1 MADNHTATSPSFEAG
16 GRDHDSNGGSSSQMK
31 RNRWGKTPYP
41 IPTAT
46 MSLDEEQSLQA
57 SKRSDTPSSILSPTG
72 QIPLGSG
79 EAKYGKS
86 FGETVR
92 GIREMNLQEKLFR
105 LKSMKGLQDTEENQ
119 DDSEFKKVLG
129 TRDLV
134 SLGIGSCVGT
144 GMYLVAGMVAK
155 TKAGPAVVLSYAIAG
170 IAALLSGLCY
180 AELGARVPHTTGS
193 AYVYSYVTV
202 GEFVAFIIGWN
213 MILEYIIGTASCACA
228 LSACI
233 DIISN
238 GAVSNITTAWA
249 GEVWNAPPDVLA
261 MGITCVM
268 MLIFFEGVKRSVL
281 FNNVL
286 NIINLASWII
296 IVGIGS
302 WFIKKENWDNFMPFG
317 FSGVLK
323 GASTCFYAFI
333 GFDIIATTGEEAKN
347 PRKSMPIAIIVT
359 LIIVMLAYISCSA
372 ILTLMVNYESL
383 NEKAALVQVWGKIG
397 YPSIEWLVSIGAI
410 AALTASMFGSMFP
423 MPRIAYAMAKDGL
436 IFKMFSRVNS
446 RGVPHLANLILG
458 LISAVCALVF
468 TLEVLVEM
476 MSIGTLLAYTLV
488 DACVLILRYQPPPN
502 FHGSVYGSTNNGPA
516 LVENILDERT
526 KTETNN
532 KSNEGSAENK
542 KDENDYSSGC
552 FWKTVYGLIHIF
564 DPLIRLIRGTHEMQ
578 IKQKK
583 MFSENTFANYM
594 NSEFSAE
601 EIDRQN
607 TMFGENNLSKSISR
621 QHTTE
626 EIDDYSKFIG
636 KIFTSLAICIVILD
650 AILVILEDHF
660 TPETAVLVVFLGALV
675 LTGHLL
681 AIANFSQTK
690 PRGFQTPAVPV
701 IPALGIL
708 INIYLMFKLSS
719 LTIIRFTVWMVLG
732 FITYFKYGIWE
743 SSLHPKS
750 TSSIDGVD

>member
-1 MADNHTATSPSFEAG
+1 
-16 GRDHDSNGGSSSQMK
+16 
-31 RNRWGKTPYP
+31 
-41 IPTAT
+41 
-46 MSLDEEQSLQA
+46 
-57 SKRSDTPSSILSPTG
+57 
-72 QIPLGSG
+72 
-79 EAKYGKS
+79 
-86 FGETVR
+86 
-92 GIREMNLQEKLFR
+92 
-105 LKSMKGLQDTEENQ
+105 
-119 DDSEFKKVLG
+119 
-129 TRDLV
+129 
-134 SLGIGSCVGT
+134 
-144 GMYLVAGMVAK
+144 MYLVAGMVAK
-155 TKAGPAVVLSYAIAG
+155 KKAGPAVVLSYAIAG

-180 AELGARVPHTTGS
+180 AELGSRVPHTTGS

-261 MGITCVM
+261 MCITCVM

-286 NIINLASWII
+286 NVINLASWII
-296 IVGIGS
+296 IIGIGS
-302 WFIKKENWDNFMPFG
+302 WFIKNENWDNFMPFG

-347 PRKSMPIAIIVT
+347 PRKSMPIAIIVS
-359 LIIVMLAYISCSA
+359 LVIVMIAYISCSA
-372 ILTLMVNYESL
+372 ILTLMVNYQSL

-458 LISAVCALVF
+458 LISAICALVF

-488 DACVLILRYQPPPN
+488 DACVLILRYQPHQG
-502 FHGSVYGSTNNGPA
+502 FKSLVYGSTDACPA
-516 LVENILDERT
+516 LVEHWLDEGAKTRA
-526 KTETNN
+526 KKDSLGTETN
-532 KSNEGSAENK
+532 SNEKGYQNEDNN
-542 KDENDYSSGC
+542 DETNYSSNSGC
-552 FWKTVYGLIHIF
+552 FWKTLYGLIHIF
-564 DPLIRLIRGTHEMQ
+564 DPLIRLIKGTHDMQ
-578 IKQKK
+578 RKQK
-583 MFSENTFANYM
+583 
-594 NSEFSAE
+594 
-601 EIDRQN
+601 EIFQDIHSHPHDS
-607 TMFGENNLSKSISR
+607 LSYSLK
-621 QHTTE
+621 E
-626 EIDDYSKFIG
+626 KVVDDLNDYTKFIG
-636 KIFTSLAICIVILD
+636 RIFTSLALCIVVLD
-650 AILVILEDHF
+650 AILVLLEDQF
-660 TPETAVLVVFLGALV
+660 TADTVVLVVFIGALIV
-675 LTGHLL
+675 IGHLL
-681 AIANFSQTK
+681 AIANFSQNK
-690 PRGFQTPAVPV
+690 PKGFQTPGVPLV
-701 IPALGIL
+701 PTLGIL
-708 INIYLMFKLSS
+708 INIYLMFRLSS
-719 LTIIRFTVWMVLG
+719 LTIIRFAVWMVLG

-743 SSLHPKS
+743 STLHPKPMP
-750 TSSIDGVD
+750 SSIITE